1 MIARD
6 LGTALQLLLPHRLL
20 STIVR
25 LATHWRF
32 SPWKR
37 LLIALIRRVYRID
50 LSEAAEPDP
59 DSYASFNAFFTRA
72 LKPDARPLDQ
82 DPLALAC
89 PADGAI
95 SQIGRLREGR
105 IVQAKG
111 MDYSLAELLGSEE
124 EAARFEGGGF
134 ATIYLSPRDYHRVH
148 VPLAGRLT
156 HTIHVPGRLFSVA
169 PWTVESIPRLFAR
182 NERLAM
188 FFETDQGPLAVVM
201 VGAIFVSSIETVFD
215 GTVTPPYGRSIVR
228 RELPIAREF
237 GKGFELARFN
247 MGSTVILITAA
258 GHPGWDPALVEAAKV
273 KMGQR
278 MTVAAG
284 E

>member
-32 SPWKR
+32 GPWKR
-37 LLIALIRRVYRID
+37 LLIAMIRRAYRID
-50 LSEAAEPDP
+50 LSEAADPEP

-72 LKPDARPLDQ
+72 LKPDARPVDS
-82 DPLALAC
+82 DPLSLAC

-111 MDYSLAELLGSEE
+111 MDYSLAELLGSES

-169 PWTVESIPRLFAR
+169 PWTVESIRACSR
-182 NERLAM
+182 ATSAWRC
-188 FFETDQGPLAVVM
+188 
-201 VGAIFVSSIETVFD
+201 SSRPTR
-215 GTVTPPYGRSIVR
+215 GRS
-228 RELPIAREF
+228 P
-237 GKGFELARFN
+237 
-247 MGSTVILITAA
+247 S
-258 GHPGWDPALVEAAKV
+258 
-273 KMGQR
+273 
-278 MTVAAG
+278 
-284 E
+284 